1 MAHQNT
7 KCLGVSITDK
17 GVKWGC
23 NHCGWTAGGYY
34 NGSGNANGHAH
45 REVYSAFYDYADE
58 GGNLLFQVCRRA
70 DKASFPQRKPDG
82 KGGWIWKASDVRKV
96 LYRLPELIE
105 AVAGEH
111 TVLIVEGEKD
121 VENLRKLNMPATC
134 NPGGASEPGQQSKWK
149 AVYSEFL
156 RGADIVVVPDN
167 DDPGRAHAETIV
179 RMSAGIAKRI
189 RILDLTQHWSDCPK
203 GGDISDWLAAGGSVE
218 RLTEII
224 DALPEVATTVD
235 NASSA
240 PPVVER
246 IFSAAALQ
254 IMTFPPLKFI
264 LPDLVPEGATLL
276 VSRPKLGKSWLVLDI
291 AIATAADRFTLGT
304 LKPSAGD
311 VLYLA
316 LEDGKRRLQRR
327 ITKVLP
333 TFSITWPDNLKMA
346 TEWPRADQGGL
357 ADIER
362 WLQAHPNAR
371 LVIVDTLAQF
381 RKLSTG
387 KGQLYPEDYA
397 AISGLQKLASKYNVG
412 IILVHHDRKSEA
424 DDIFD
429 TVSGTLGL
437 TGAADTILIM
447 KRQAGAVTLYVRGRD
462 IEEAEMA
469 MQFDKSSCRWSI
481 LGTAAEVHRSSERAA
496 VLKALETAGVDGLSV
511 AEIMTATGSQNR
523 HAMDSLLFKML
534 EAGEITRPKRGL
546 YSIPQ
551 GNRKSHQSQRPLNN
565 PLRSEDVEN
574 KEENPNHNDHNDH
587 NATSDPSGLPERSQ
601 KPVVIGVMLRNGG
614 QNAENKEENS
624 NLPITTPFPTPLR
637 SPSTLPKGCGQ
648 PAIDPWE
655 GLDIPPYLRREPLG
669 PPAISA
675 GPDDDLGDLE

>member
-1 MAHQNT
+1 MSLSSTAAIDVAFSSISSRKRFSAPPSRTASDILREYGLSAPPAGKDRYYTTCPNCSPGRSRAHQ
-7 KCLGVSITDK
+7 KARCLGITIDTE
-17 GVKWGC
+17 GVHFGC
-23 NHCGWTAGGYY
+23 NHCGWRGGGYF
-34 NGSGNANGHAH
+34 NGKANDYDRA
-45 REVYSAFYDYADE
+45 SPFTAIYDYSDE
-58 GGNLLFQVCRRA
+58 NGELLFQVCRRA
-70 DKASFPQRKPDG
+70 DKQFPQRRPDG
-82 KGGWIWKASDVRKV
+82 KGGWIWGVANVRRV

-105 AVAGEH
+105 AISTERI
-111 TVLIVEGEKD
+111 VLIVEGEKD
-121 VENLRKLNMPATC
+121 VENLRKLNVPATC
-134 NPGGASEPGQQSKWK
+134 NPGGASGPGQQPKWK
-149 AVYSEFL
+149 AEYSSEFL
-156 RGADIVVVPDN
+156 READIVIVPDN
-167 DDPGRAHAETIV
+167 DDPGRAHAETIA
-179 RMSAGIAKRI
+179 RLSAGIAKRV
-189 RILDLTQHWSDCPK
+189 RILDLAQHWPDCPK
-203 GGDISDWLAAGGSVE
+203 GGDISDWLAAGGSAE
-218 RLTEII
+218 RLVEMV

-254 IMTFPPLKFI
+254 TMTFPPLKFI

-291 AIATAADRFTLGT
+291 AIATAAGRFTLGT

-412 IILVHHDRKSEA
+412 IIIVHHDRKSEA

-481 LGTAAEVHRSSERAA
+481 LGTAAECIGPTRGQQSSRRWGRRA
-496 VLKALETAGVDGLSV
+496 LPDCPW
-511 AEIMTATGSQNR
+511 
-523 HAMDSLLFKML
+523 
-534 EAGEITRPKRGL
+534 PK
-546 YSIPQ
+546 S
-551 GNRKSHQSQRPLNN
+551 
-565 PLRSEDVEN
+565 
-574 KEENPNHNDHNDH
+574 
-587 NATSDPSGLPERSQ
+587 
-601 KPVVIGVMLRNGG
+601 
-614 QNAENKEENS
+614 
-624 NLPITTPFPTPLR
+624 
-637 SPSTLPKGCGQ
+637 
-648 PAIDPWE
+648 
-655 GLDIPPYLRREPLG
+655 
-669 PPAISA
+669 
-675 GPDDDLGDLE
+675 